1 MTPLLYGLALTIG
14 GMVIGF
20 VLRAWAYPVRN
31 NNFEAFEQAYDFG
44 HASGK
49 VDGFDT
55 GYAEGYA
62 NGEADHGPA
71 VTLRSAQKGL
81 FQI

>member
-20 VLRAWAYPVRN
+20 VLRAWAYPVRPVAY
-31 NNFEAFEQAYDFG
+31 EIAYD
-44 HASGK
+44 A
-49 VDGFDT
+49 
-55 GYAEGYA
+55 GYNHGYQDAET
-62 NGEADHGPA
+62 DHGPA